1 MRGERRMTDTG
12 FGMDAETR
20 TKLFTMFFS
29 TKGSNGTGL
38 GLLVSHKVATE
49 HGGTI
54 SVTSEPGA
62 GSTFTV
68 TIPA

>member
-1 MRGERRMTDTG
+1 
-12 FGMDAETR
+12 MDEETR
-20 TKLFTMFFS
+20 GKLFTMFFP
-29 TKGSNGTGL
+29 TKGSFGTGL

-54 SVTSEPGA
+54 SVRSEPGE

-68 TIPA
+68 RLQLEPNGNQAS

>member
-1 MRGERRMTDTG
+1 
-12 FGMDAETR
+12 MDEEAHG
-20 TKLFTMFFS
+20 KLFTTFFS
-29 TKGSNGTGL
+29 TKGAFGTGL

-54 SVTSEPGA
+54 SVRSAPGE

-68 TIPA
+68 RLPLQRGETT

>member
-1 MRGERRMTDTG
+1 M
-12 FGMDAETR
+12 
-20 TKLFTMFFS
+20 LYS
-29 TKGSNGTGL
+29 TKGTFGTGL

-54 SVTSEPGA
+54 SVKSAPGE

-68 TIPA
+68 RIPLAMQEEGRPS